1 MKKVDSYD
9 IFCKSLKALVNK
21 KEEVF
26 EKLYWEESFS
36 PEYFEELLALLI
48 ACEYT
53 VTLEFENLRTQY
65 EGLKMKIDEKKGK
78 YLFPILEEI
87 FENQKKEEEE
97 EQKEKEEKKKFFLE
111 FPDMSGA
118 FEIANLAF
126 SQVSEKIKTKSLTE
140 EEKEEFSDFLNVCLD
155 EDFKIEESKKLLSIL
170 RS

>member
-9 IFCKSLKALVNK
+9 IFCESLKALVDK
-21 KEEVF
+21 KEETF
-26 EKLYWEESFS
+26 EKIYWEESFS
-36 PEYFEELLALLI
+36 PEYFEELLSLFI

-53 VTLEFENLRTQY
+53 ETLEFEDLKTQY
-65 EGLKMKIDEKKGK
+65 KKLKMKIDEKKGK

-87 FENQKKEEEE
+87 LKNQKKEEEE

-111 FPDMSGA
+111 FPDMAGTL
-118 FEIANLAF
+118 EIANLAF
-126 SQVSEKIKTKSLTE
+126 SQVSEKIKTKSLSE

-155 EDFKIEESKKLLSIL
+155 ENFKMDETKKLLSIL